1 MGAST
6 KFIKSATGSAVSS
19 LSVTD
24 CFSSDFDVYE
34 VTANFSKSTSGT
46 NWARLRFIDSG
57 GSVIAD
63 AEYDYASLTTLD
75 YASFAQEKGTAQT
88 AISRVNFVHT
98 SGIGGGTKFKIYNPY
113 DSSSFTFT
121 NFQNVAGTVS
131 NSFGGKVIGVHK
143 SAEQITGLNILGDSY
158 TFDDIEINVF
168 GVK

>member
-1 MGAST
+1 M
-6 KFIKSATGSAVSS
+6 
-19 LSVTD
+19 
-24 CFSSDFDVYE
+24 
-34 VTANFSKSTSGT
+34 
-46 NWARLRFIDSG
+46 
-57 GSVIAD
+57 
-63 AEYDYASLTTLD
+63 
-75 YASFAQEKGTAQT
+75 
-88 AISRVNFVHT
+88 HT

-113 DSSSFTFT
+113 DSGSFTFT